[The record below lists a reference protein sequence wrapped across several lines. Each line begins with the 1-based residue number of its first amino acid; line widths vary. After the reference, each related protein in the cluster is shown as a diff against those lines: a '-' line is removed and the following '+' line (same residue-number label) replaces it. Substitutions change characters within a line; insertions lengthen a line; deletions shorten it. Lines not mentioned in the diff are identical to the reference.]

1 MNNNLLHVTMMY
13 LFLNKMLYLLLFIFI
28 FYYMG
33 DHPYNFNSIS
43 LLGRINLTYLKKWVR
58 TKEKVDII
66 KF

>member
-1 MNNNLLHVTMMY
+1 
-13 LFLNKMLYLLLFIFI
+13 
-28 FYYMG
+28 MG